1 MQVNLTERP
10 MNMTPAVETM
20 ISINGLTKSYKS
32 GMETVHVL
40 KDLELQV
47 QARESVAILGVSG
60 TGKSTLLNILGGL
73 DRVDEGSLVVDNLN
87 LRNASANRL
96 ARFRAES
103 IAFIFQFYN
112 LVPTLTAAENV
123 LAGLQAARVT
133 NSEDDVRVMDALQ
146 AVGLKGKENAFP
158 SALSGGQQ
166 QRVAIARALVKDAAV
181 ILADEP
187 TGNLDRATAHDVVE
201 LLIES
206 ARARSA
212 ALVVVTHDSTLVN
225 AVDHAY
231 RLENGC
237 LVHA

>member
-1 MQVNLTERP
+1 MQLKLTKEP
-10 MNMTPAVETM
+10 MTLPAETM
-20 ISINGLTKSYKS
+20 ISVSALTKSFKS
-32 GMETVHVL
+32 GSETVHVL
-40 KDLELQV
+40 KDLELRVESQ
-47 QARESVAILGVSG
+47 ESVAILGVSG

-73 DRVDEGSLVVDNLN
+73 DRAEEGNLVVDNLD
-87 LRNASANRL
+87 LMNASGNRL

-112 LVPTLTAAENV
+112 LIPTLTASENV
-123 LAGLQAARVT
+123 LAGLQAAKVT
-133 NSEDDVRVMDALQ
+133 TEEDDIRVMEALH

-158 SALSGGQQ
+158 SELSGGQQ
-166 QRVAIARALVKDAAV
+166 QRVAIARALVKEAPV

-212 ALVVVTHDSTLVN
+212 SLVVVTHDSSLVKT
-225 AVDHAY
+225 VDHAY
-231 RLENGC
+231 RLENGR